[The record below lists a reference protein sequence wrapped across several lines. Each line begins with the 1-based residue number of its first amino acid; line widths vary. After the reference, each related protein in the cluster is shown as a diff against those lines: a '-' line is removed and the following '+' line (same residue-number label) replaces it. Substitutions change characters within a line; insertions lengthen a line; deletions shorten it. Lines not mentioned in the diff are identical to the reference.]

1 MIYWSITSESHN
13 EKIRKQQSQR
23 KTVTVQLRSGL
34 FVVAFKIL
42 TILGEEYFRS
52 KTSGMRSMA
61 LVR

>member
-34 FVVAFKIL
+34 FVVAFKIS

-52 KTSGMRSMA
+52 KTSGMMSMA